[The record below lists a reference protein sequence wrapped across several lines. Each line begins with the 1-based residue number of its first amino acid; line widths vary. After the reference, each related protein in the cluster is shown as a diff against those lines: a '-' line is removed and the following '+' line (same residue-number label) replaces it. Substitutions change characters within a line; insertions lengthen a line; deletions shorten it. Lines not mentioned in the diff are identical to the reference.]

1 MSRTNSLANSL
12 AGVALAI
19 AAAVSFAANTTLARI
34 AYDGGSN
41 VMTVLTVRTILAGL
55 VVLALLRLSR
65 GPLQLPPRK
74 RLAAYGIGLV
84 LALYSY
90 GMMSAI
96 KFIPVALAVLIFYT
110 YPLLTTV
117 YLWLTGRERIN
128 WRSGAALT
136 AAFAGLILALD
147 IGGASFDLRGI
158 AFATLAALG
167 ITVVVI
173 FNSRLVGGGDSRPV
187 TLHMMAS
194 AAIAYTLVTLGL
206 GEFALP
212 AGAPGWWSFIGGPL
226 FYAVAIIA
234 FFIAMSKLGP
244 FRTTLTMNLE
254 PVSSMLFG
262 FALLGQVLTG
272 WQMFG
277 AGLVIAAVLTV
288 QVVRASETAS
298 AKGETP

>member
-1 MSRTNSLANSL
+1 MSRTNSLV
-12 AGVALAI
+12 GVALAI

-55 VVLALLRLSR
+55 VVLALLTLSR
-65 GPLQLPPRK
+65 GPLKLPLRK
-74 RLAAYGIGLV
+74 RLAAFGIGLV

-117 YLWLTGRERIN
+117 YLWLSGRERIN
-128 WRSGAALT
+128 WRSGVAVLV
-136 AAFAGLILALD
+136 AFIGLILALD
-147 IGGASFDLRGI
+147 IGGASLNLRGVG
-158 AFATLAALG
+158 FAALAALG
-167 ITVVVI
+167 ITAVVI
-173 FNSRLVGGGDSRPV
+173 LNSRLVGGGDSRPV
-187 TLHMMAS
+187 TLHMMSS
-194 AAIAYTLVTLGL
+194 AAIVYISVTLAL

-212 AGAPGWWSFIGGPL
+212 AGAPGWWAFSAGPV
-226 FYAVAIIA
+226 FYAFAITA
-234 FFIAMSKLGP
+234 LFVAMSKLGP
-244 FRTTLTMNLE
+244 IRTTLTMNLE
-254 PVSSMLFG
+254 PISSMIFG

-277 AGLVIAAVLTV
+277 AGLVIAAVSTV
-288 QVVRASETAS
+288 QVGRASEIA
-298 AKGETP
+298 AVKGETS

>member
-1 MSRTNSLANSL
+1 MSRINSPAISL

-19 AAAVSFAANTTLARI
+19 VAAVSFAANTTLARI

-41 VMTVLTVRTILAGL
+41 VLTYLTVRTILAGL
-55 VVLALLRLSR
+55 VVLAILTLSHS
-65 GPLQLPPRK
+65 PLKLPLRK
-74 RLAAYGIGLV
+74 RLAAFAIGIV

-90 GMMSAI
+90 GMLSAI

-117 YLWLTGRERIN
+117 YLWLTGRERPT
-128 WRSGAALT
+128 WASGAALI

-147 IGGASFDLRGI
+147 IGGASLDPRGV

-167 ITVVVI
+167 ITAVVI
-173 FNSRLVGGGDSRPV
+173 LNNRLVGCGDSRPV

-194 AAIAYTLVTLGL
+194 AAVVYISVTLAFGD
-206 GEFALP
+206 FALP

-244 FRTTLTMNLE
+244 FRTTLTVNLE
-254 PVSSMLFG
+254 PISSMLFG

-288 QVVRASETAS
+288 QMVRASETA
-298 AKGETP
+298 AVKGDTP

>member
-1 MSRTNSLANSL
+1 MSRTNSLANPL

-19 AAAVSFAANTTLARI
+19 AAAVGFAANTTLARI
-34 AYDGGSN
+34 AYDSGSN
-41 VMTVLTVRTILAGL
+41 VLTVLTVRTTLSGI
-55 VVLALLRLSR
+55 VVLVLLTLSR
-65 GPLQLPPRK
+65 GPLKLPLRK
-74 RLAAYGIGLV
+74 RLAAFGIGLV
-84 LALYSY
+84 LALYSF
-90 GMMSAI
+90 GMLSAI

-110 YPLLTTV
+110 FPLLTTV

-128 WRSGAALT
+128 WRSGAAVIT
-136 AAFAGLILALD
+136 AFIGLMLALD
-147 IGGASFDLRGI
+147 IGGAALDLRGV

-167 ITVVVI
+167 ITAVVI
-173 FNSRLVGGGDSRPV
+173 LNNRLVGGGDSRPV

-194 AAIAYTLVTLGL
+194 AAIVCFLITLAL

-234 FFIAMSKLGP
+234 FFIAISKLGP

-254 PVSSMLFG
+254 PVSSMIFG

-272 WQMFG
+272 RQMFG